1 MSINLKIEGI
11 IFNSIYSKI
20 KNYIPYSR
28 SLYTM
33 RSLMRVILYDS
44 NVFKNNIFLEVGY
57 KSCMI
62 YINKKDIDNKY
73 LH

>member
-1 MSINLKIEGI
+1 
-11 IFNSIYSKI
+11 
-20 KNYIPYSR
+20 
-28 SLYTM
+28 
-33 RSLMRVILYDS
+33 MRVILYDS